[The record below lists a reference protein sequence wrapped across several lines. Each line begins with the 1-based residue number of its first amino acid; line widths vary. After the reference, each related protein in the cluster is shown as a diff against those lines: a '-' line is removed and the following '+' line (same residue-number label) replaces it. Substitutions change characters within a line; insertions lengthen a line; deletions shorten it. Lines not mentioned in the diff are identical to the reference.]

1 MLIQIRQGVHNQRR
15 HGADGQAVI
24 LDLYTPLGVADHVLC
39 IGPVLL
45 ALLSPHRMQV
55 WYIDQRRKH
64 IEQLQRLTE

>member
-1 MLIQIRQGVHNQRR
+1 
-15 HGADGQAVI
+15 VI